1 MSEKGLITNVIPQ
14 VTRLTEELLKS
25 KRQLG
30 KAEDRQVLITIYET
44 LWWGQPLMTSIQ
56 AGRGSRGEEI

>member
-30 KAEDRQVLITIYET
+30 KAEDRQDLITIYGT
-44 LWWGQPLMTSIQ
+44 LLGGSTSHDFYSGWQ
-56 AGRGSRGEEI
+56 RLKG

>member
-1 MSEKGLITNVIPQ
+1 MISNVIPQ

-44 LWWGQPLMTSIQ
+44 FFGYQPLMTSIQ
-56 AGRGSRGEEI
+56 AGRGSRG

>member
-1 MSEKGLITNVIPQ
+1 MISNVIPQ

-44 LWWGQPLMTSIQ
+44 FLGFNLS
-56 AGRGSRGEEI
+56 